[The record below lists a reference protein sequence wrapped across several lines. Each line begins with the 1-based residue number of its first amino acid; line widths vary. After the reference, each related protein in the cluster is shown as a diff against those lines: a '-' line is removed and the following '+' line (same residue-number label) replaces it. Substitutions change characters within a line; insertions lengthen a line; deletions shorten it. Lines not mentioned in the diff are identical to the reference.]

1 MPLLS
6 NIELILNPNAASLSK
21 RFLVKELWAQ
31 SIKKLL
37 RRPSEP
43 AREIGSYRLW
53 LNELLQLRVLLLSLL
68 QDEDVGVAILADREE
83 VLISAFGL
91 RQVARDDVCSAFALP
106 SCKCARVPIGSAKTM
121 PR

>member
-68 QDEDVGVAILADREE
+68 QDEDVGVAILADRDGGDAQCR
-83 VLISAFGL
+83 SRKRL
-91 RQVARDDVCSAFALP
+91 RTTDARKRKHVVFW
-106 SCKCARVPIGSAKTM
+106 K
-121 PR
+121 